1 MADDETQ
8 PSDDA
13 TPPAAL
19 GDAGKQALDR
29 MKAERNQAAKDA
41 KAATQRAADAETELT
56 KLREANQS
64 EQEKAVEAARKE
76 GYTAGKTDA
85 TKEVGS
91 LLVDAEFRAATT
103 GRLTDEQRDALL
115 ENVDRTRFIGTDG
128 AVDRGALTGWVDKI
142 APVPV
147 VDEDKGNTHQRRPI
161 ESMRPGAAPA
171 ASAPADTSPG
181 GLIRAGLAES
191 SHTRN

>member
-1 MADDETQ
+1 MADDDKGEMPEATKAPDET
-8 PSDDA
+8 
-13 TPPAAL
+13 
-19 GDAGKQALDR
+19 AGLKSALDKER
-29 MKAERNQAAKDA
+29 TARKAAETDA
-41 KAATQRAADAETELT
+41 KRATALEKELSDL
-56 KLREANQS
+56 KSANQS
-64 EQEKAVEAARKE
+64 EQEKAVESARKE
-76 GYTAGKTDA
+76 GYTAGKADA

-142 APVPV
+142 APAPV
-147 VDEDKGNTHQRRPI
+147 VVEDKGNAHQRRPI

-171 ASAPADTSPG
+171 AAVPANATPQERINAA
-181 GLIRAGLAES
+181 LVE
-191 SHTRN
+191 HMT